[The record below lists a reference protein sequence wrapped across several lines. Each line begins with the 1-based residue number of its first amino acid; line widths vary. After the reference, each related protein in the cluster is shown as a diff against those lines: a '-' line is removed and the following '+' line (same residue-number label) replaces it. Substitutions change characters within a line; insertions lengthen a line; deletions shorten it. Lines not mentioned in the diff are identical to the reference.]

1 MANRPSV
8 GRPLSPH
15 LTIWRW
21 GPHMAVSILH
31 RVTGNALAFG
41 VVVLFA
47 WWLLAVAGGREA
59 YALFASVAFGPLG
72 YLVGIGSTWAMF
84 QHMGTGVRHLVMDTG
99 AGYDLATARKSSL
112 ATVAFSL
119 TMTVLVWGYILFVKG
134 A

>member
-31 RVTGNALAFG
+31 RATGNALALG
-41 VVVLFA
+41 AVVLFT
-47 WWLLAVAGGREA
+47 WWLLAAASGREA

-72 YLVGIGSTWAMF
+72 YLVDMGCTWAMF
-84 QHMGTGVRHLVMDTG
+84 QHMASGVRHLVMDTG
-99 AGYDLATARKSSL
+99 AGYDLPTARKSSL
-112 ATVAFSL
+112 ATVAFSIV
-119 TMTVLVWGYILFVKG
+119 MTGLVWGYILFVKG